1 MRNVFLNPSDKG
13 TDLVLSNNN
22 LTYTSK
28 NTEKCNVRANI
39 SRKTG
44 KYYWEVTCDNTSYA
58 LVGVSTGEFNVQS
71 RYIGSTSTS
80 WAYYCETGRVYNN
93 SVNKGYGSQIRNNDV
108 LGVLLDL
115 NNKTLS
121 FSKNGI
127 ILGIAFEGLPNT
139 YLFPTIGHGS
149 SMDSTTLTVNFG
161 STPFKYPIPE
171 GYQPYN
177 NSMFTELN
185 SINIYK
191 NIYVNKNY
199 KIPYKISNIQDKQEQ
214 LQHSNVLETPEGKM
228 FLIPI
233 SELKKYNNFKINDLI
248 IE

>member
-39 SRKTG
+39 SRKIG

-58 LVGVSTGEFNVQS
+58 MVGVSTGEFNVQS
-71 RYIGSTSTS
+71 RYAGSTSTS

-93 SVNKGYGSQIRNNDV
+93 SVNKVYGSQIRNNDV

-127 ILGIAFEGLPNT
+127 MLGIAFEGLPNT
-139 YLFPTIGHGS
+139 YLFPTIGQGS
-149 SMDSTTLTVNFG
+149 STYSTILTVNFG

-177 NSMFTELN
+177 NSMFIEMN
-185 SINIYK
+185 NINIYK
-191 NIYVNKNY
+191 SIYVNKNY

-214 LQHSNVLETPEGKM
+214 LQHSNILEMPEGKM
-228 FLIPI
+228 FNISL
-233 SELKKYNNFKINDLI
+233 SELKKYSEFKINGLI
-248 IE
+248 VE